1 MNLLI
6 DIRLPNEGDRTNHD
20 SMPCECVESQEP
32 VQAGAGS
39 ECNARLASRRD
50 GSLIAAAQAGS
61 DGVRA

>member
-20 SMPCECVESQEP
+20 SMPCECVESPGP

-39 ECNARLASRRD
+39 ECNTRLASNLD
-50 GSLIAAAQAGS
+50 DSLIAAAQADP

>member
-20 SMPCECVESQEP
+20 SMPCECVESPGP

-39 ECNARLASRRD
+39 ECNARFPRRD
-50 GSLIAAAQAGS
+50 DSLIAAAQAGP